1 MIRPTILEQC
11 FKMWLMLPIFGLAI
25 FALSAYSPQIAIADT
40 LSQVIKRTAR
50 ISDDVPLQSSDDV
63 LSRLRKLPTLR
74 PTEDALKSAGKAALK
89 NPEDLRAAAVLVD
102 GAKRIDQAVP
112 DIALR
117 SDLLRRSG
125 NDVLQSAGLRA
136 DAAGDLIYLDS
147 YLRRS
152 DLKIPSQF
160 RLATMSDFA
169 AIATDDAHWT
179 FWRKYVQP
187 NKKIWAGGAA
197 LTAYLVAPEMWH
209 DAAGNITEKGLELAG
224 DLGGELLSAMVRGVR
239 KGGESM
245 GKKVAGEMPLLF
257 GSSLITWLGMI
268 TLVAI
273 FAVTLVAPLRSRV
286 FSLFRRYILGK
297 PSGKTNTD
305 SF

>member
-1 MIRPTILEQC
+1 MMRQTILEKC
-11 FKMWLMLPIFGLAI
+11 FKVWTKLPILGMAI
-25 FALSAYSPQIAIADT
+25 FALSAFTPQMAIADT
-40 LSQVIKRTAR
+40 LSQLIKRTAR

-74 PTEDALKSAGKAALK
+74 PSEDALKSAGKAALK

-117 SDLLRRSG
+117 SDLFRRSG
-125 NDVLQSAGLRA
+125 NDVLQSAGLRV
-136 DAAGDLIYLDS
+136 DAADDLVYLDS
-147 YLRRS
+147 YIRRA
-152 DLKIPSQF
+152 DLNIPAQF
-160 RLATMSDFA
+160 RSATMADFA
-169 AIATDDAHWT
+169 AVAADDVRWT
-179 FWRKYVQP
+179 FWQKYVQP
-187 NKKIWAGGAA
+187 NKKLWAGGAA

-209 DAAGNITEKGLELAG
+209 DAAGNITEKGIALAG
-224 DLGGELLSAMVRGVR
+224 DLGGELLAAVVRGVR

-245 GKKVAGEMPLLF
+245 GKKVTEEIPLLF

-273 FAVTLVAPLRSRV
+273 FAVALIAPLRNRV

-297 PSGKTNTD
+297 PSTQKNTD